1 MDSGT
6 GHERVKLPNAWRL
19 KATGR
24 LIRHVPLV
32 LYSNDASGNISKKW
46 NQHMSFYSTLAGLP
60 PKLSNQDY
68 NINFLATSNCASA
81 LEQADGLVDELK

>member
-1 MDSGT
+1 
-6 GHERVKLPNAWRL
+6 
-19 KATGR
+19 
-24 LIRHVPLV
+24 
-32 LYSNDASGNISKKW
+32 
-46 NQHMSFYSTLAGLP
+46 MSFYSTLAGLP